1 MRGEDMVTIAVCDDN
16 IQFARVLTDKIKDIC
31 AFKIPERYMCQV
43 AVEMH
48 SSAAVLDYIAK
59 NTINILF
66 LDIDM
71 PEMNGFELAE
81 KINRL
86 RPDTIIIFVSS
97 HENFVFSSFE
107 YNPFRFLR
115 KNKLN
120 EELEDALIKAVE
132 RHMSNTETVIIKTD
146 RETVEL
152 RVIDIL
158 YIVSEKNYYAVC
170 GVDFEYKCRG
180 TMAHAEELIQK
191 YSFFRINSGCFVN
204 LERIKRF
211 ESPNKI
217 ILENTELYISQRKV
231 SAFKEAYML
240 YTRKRV
246 L

>member
-1 MRGEDMVTIAVCDDN
+1 MVTIAVCDDN
-16 IQFARVLTDKIKDIC
+16 IRFAGSLCDRIKGIC

-71 PEMNGFELAE
+71 PEMNGFGLAE
-81 KINRL
+81 KINQL

-115 KNKLN
+115 KNKLD

-132 RHMSNTETVIIKTD
+132 RHMASTETITIKTD

-152 RVIDIL
+152 RVRDIL
-158 YIVSEKNYYAVC
+158 YIMSEKNYYAVC
-170 GVDFEYKCRG
+170 GTDFEYKCRG
-180 TMAHAEELIQK
+180 TMSQAEELIKK

-204 LERIKRF
+204 MERIKRF
-211 ESPNKI
+211 ESPNKL
-217 ILENTELYISQRKV
+217 ILETAELYISQRKV
-231 SAFKEAYML
+231 SAFKEAYAL
-240 YTRKRV
+240 FTRKRV

>member
-1 MRGEDMVTIAVCDDN
+1 MVTIAVCDDN
-16 IQFARVLTDKIKDIC
+16 IQFARFLTDKIKDIC

-48 SSAAVLDYIAK
+48 SSAAVLEYIAK
-59 NTINILF
+59 NTINILL

-120 EELEDALIKAVE
+120 EELEEALIKAVE
-132 RHMSNTETVIIKTD
+132 RHMSNTETITIKTD

-152 RVIDIL
+152 RVVDIL
-158 YIVSEKNYYAVC
+158 YIRSEKNYYAVC
-170 GVDFEYKCRG
+170 GTDFEYKCRG
-180 TMAHAEELIQK
+180 TMSQAEERIQK

-204 LERIKRF
+204 IERIKRF

-217 ILENTELYISQRKV
+217 VLENTELYISQRKV
-231 SAFKEAYML
+231 SAFKEAYAL
-240 YTRKRV
+240 CTRKRV